1 MIDYDNLIPVKS
13 FEMIQ
18 WLAKMKRSIAI
29 RTCNPKTIPAACFL
43 NMTVNTVQAM
53 MDRNMLFVYWKTNT
67 KREEEK
73 K

>member
-1 MIDYDNLIPVKS
+1 MIDFEKLMPVKS

-18 WLAKMKRSIAI
+18 WLAKMKRSILI
-29 RTCNPKTIPAACFL
+29 RTIKPRPLPAACFL

-53 MDRNMLFVYWKTNT
+53 MDSNMLFVYRKT
-67 KREEEK
+67 KREKEK